1 MSTKPWTTLNCYET
15 LGVAADATAAEI
27 RRAFK
32 AASRRAHPD
41 RGGSHEAQV
50 KVNLAY
56 EILSNPESRTRH
68 DHHWTPPA
76 TSAAAAPGM
85 PFFSDASAIQ
95 NLWKGPGSG
104 AQRLSDG
111 KGSSGLAA
119 RIKQRIER
127 DRDRITLD
135 RENRR
140 EIVQKQFSQDL
151 QQRRLEALVL
161 LGVVLASGVV
171 GTLFPVSLLVGGVCL
186 WPLALRLKGVSLEH
200 GQRVPLLDPRAP
212 RRLSDEAERLSQ
224 LSVERDRERLEV
236 HFAALEA
243 VSRLILTPTKPTDS
257 DGLVLRRLLA
267 TLFVLGYLP
276 MRHEPAQQRVFLE
289 GEMGSAVLYF
299 RHGTNASLAVTSV
312 EKVLASRPALGNPTV
327 FLYNQGGLSK
337 RAAEVADD
345 AGVRW
350 LGLKEL
356 NAWVRQVW
364 VSESN
369 GPSGDILQRLVELSA
384 FLEHLPA

>member
-1 MSTKPWTTLNCYET
+1 M
-15 LGVAADATAAEI
+15 
-27 RRAFK
+27 
-32 AASRRAHPD
+32 
-41 RGGSHEAQV
+41 
-50 KVNLAY
+50 
-56 EILSNPESRTRH
+56 
-68 DHHWTPPA
+68 
-76 TSAAAAPGM
+76 
-85 PFFSDASAIQ
+85 
-95 NLWKGPGSG
+95 
-104 AQRLSDG
+104 
-111 KGSSGLAA
+111 
-119 RIKQRIER
+119 
-127 DRDRITLD
+127 
-135 RENRR
+135 
-140 EIVQKQFSQDL
+140 
-151 QQRRLEALVL
+151 
-161 LGVVLASGVV
+161 
-171 GTLFPVSLLVGGVCL
+171 
-186 WPLALRLKGVSLEH
+186 
-200 GQRVPLLDPRAP
+200 PLLDPRAP